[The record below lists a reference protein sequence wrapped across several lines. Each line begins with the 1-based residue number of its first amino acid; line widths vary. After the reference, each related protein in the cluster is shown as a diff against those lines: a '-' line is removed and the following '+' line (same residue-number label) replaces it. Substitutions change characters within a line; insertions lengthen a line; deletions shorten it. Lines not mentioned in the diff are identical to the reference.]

1 MIQEWLLF
9 GVSLVFAVAGG
20 FLFAM
25 AETSFSALR
34 RWQIRS
40 IIVHPDSNT
49 EKFRQL
55 LSNREAVLAVFVL
68 GNALSNGVFILCGLW
83 IVIKLSL
90 APELVFIAQFL
101 FILLVTEVLP
111 KALVVSNPAHWAL
124 RLQSFF
130 IWSYN
135 VMAPLTTFLLRIND
149 KLFFSRLPREV
160 KSQQPVSDD
169 DIEQLLEIASHKGAI
184 GNLEKEIIHA
194 IITLDNQTADDAMN
208 PRLEL
213 DGVEVTATPDE
224 MLAAARKHRHRRLI
238 LYRQNKEHIVGF
250 LNTRT
255 YLLTRN
261 LEEAFEVPSYV
272 PESINL
278 LTLFVSLQKQRRGI
292 AVVLDEFGS
301 PSGIITMEDILEEI
315 VGNIQSEGRADE
327 KLIKIISPGHWVVK
341 GNARVED
348 FQESYASIKE
358 NDEIDTLG
366 GLFLSVHQVIPKPGD
381 TIQYGPYHFKIL
393 QVDEKRILEM
403 EIWNKKKVV
412 SHPLNKYTSTAS
424 R

>member
-1 MIQEWLLF
+1 MIQEWTLF
-9 GVSLVFAVAGG
+9 VVSFVLAVAGG

-40 IIVHPDSNT
+40 IMVHPKSQAG
-49 EKFRQL
+49 KFQQL
-55 LSNREAVLAVFVL
+55 LSCREAVLAVFVL
-68 GNALSNGVFILCGLW
+68 GNALCNGVFILCGLW
-83 IVIKLSL
+83 IMIKLSW
-90 APELVFIAQFL
+90 APELVFLGQFL
-101 FILLVTEVLP
+101 FILFITEVLP
-111 KALVVSNPAHWAL
+111 KALVVSNPTRWAL

-130 IWSYN
+130 IWSDTLIG
-135 VMAPLTTFLLRIND
+135 PLTRLLLRVND
-149 KLFFSRLPREV
+149 KIFFSRLPREV
-160 KSQQPVSDD
+160 KSQQSVSDD
-169 DIEQLLEIASHKGAI
+169 DVEQLLEIASQKGAV
-184 GNLEKEIIHA
+184 GNVEKEMIHA

-213 DGVEVTATPDE
+213 DGVEVTSSPEE
-224 MLAAARKHRHRRLI
+224 MLAEARRQRHRRLI
-238 LYRQNKEHIVGF
+238 LYKQNKEHIIGF

-255 YLLTRN
+255 YLLTQN

-315 VGNIQSEGRADE
+315 VGNIQSEGRPDE
-327 KLIKIISPGHWVVK
+327 KLIKTVAPGHWVVK

-348 FQESYASIKE
+348 FQESYAPINE
-358 NDEIDTLG
+358 NDDVDTLG

-381 TIQYGPYHFKIL
+381 SVQYGPYQFKIL
-393 QVDEKRILEM
+393 QADEKRILEM
-403 EIWNKKKVV
+403 EISNKKKIAD
-412 SHPLNKYTSTAS
+412 HPLNKYTGKGSS
-424 R
+424 